1 MDEKILRLHLVN
13 LLNGNEAHITFDK
26 VTKDYPFDIVCMEA
40 PGMPYTAWQIMEHMR
55 IAQWDILNF
64 SISSEH
70 VSPDFPDGYW
80 PEKATPNQEQD
91 WIDSVDIFKAEL
103 EEMKNLARNPE
114 VDLFAPIP
122 HGTGQTIL
130 REINVV
136 ADHNS
141 YHLGQLML
149 IKKMFQVSPSH

>member
-26 VTKDYPFDIVCMEA
+26 VTKDYPFDIVGLEA

-70 VSPDFPDGYW
+70 VSPDFLTGIGP
-80 PEKATPNQEQD
+80 KRQLR
-91 WIDSVDIFKAEL
+91 I
-103 EEMKNLARNPE
+103 RNKIGSI
-114 VDLFAPIP
+114 V
-122 HGTGQTIL
+122 
-130 REINVV
+130 
-136 ADHNS
+136 
-141 YHLGQLML
+141 
-149 IKKMFQVSPSH
+149 